1 MMGQRPRIGI
11 YLRLSFAFLGYKSAR
26 IVGWNLANAENPSV
40 LSSNISNLFKIKKL
54 FENIVVVVV

>member
-40 LSSNISNLFKIKKL
+40 LSSMPQISLKLKI
-54 FENIVVVVV
+54 V